1 MNTIKA
7 DSVIFL
13 LGAGCSRDADIK
25 TSNEM
30 ILEIESLI
38 NSDTTEWS
46 AYRELYYY
54 VKSAILYADG
64 IQGIFENNVNIE
76 RLVGVLRDIKKKERN
91 PIYPF
96 IGNWNEKL
104 LELAGEKFKNID
116 TFERKLSKRI
126 VDFVTLDKETEKR
139 VSYYKR
145 FFDFQKEIE
154 SPIRIF
160 SLNYD
165 QCLEKA
171 KPPEC
176 VLECGF
182 GEDNIWSADRFIT
195 KSVSAGI
202 YLYKLHGSIDWKRD
216 KLKGNVLV
224 KYDVP
229 QPDAD
234 LIFGTDAKLQS
245 VDPFLFNVYEFRYYS
260 LLSKLIIIIGYSFN
274 DLYINDLLE
283 QALNNL
289 SSRNLLIVDP
299 YSHFTEETKIK
310 EYILNKLSLDKQHSN
325 QIVLERLGA
334 KSFLETRLTREI
346 ISSYIKDEDDIF

>member
-13 LGAGCSRDADIK
+13 LGAGCSRNADIK

-30 ILEIESLI
+30 ILEIENLI
-38 NSDTTEWS
+38 NSQNTEWNIH
-46 AYRELYYY
+46 RELYYY

-64 IQGIFENNVNIE
+64 VQGIFDNNVNIE
-76 RLVGVLRDIKKKERN
+76 RLVGVLRDLKKKERN

-104 LELAGEKFKNID
+104 IELAGERFRNIE
-116 TFERKLSKRI
+116 TFDRKLSEKI
-126 VDFVTLDKETEKR
+126 VDFVTLNKETEKR
-139 VSYYKR
+139 VSYYIK
-145 FFDFQKEIE
+145 FYEFQREIE
-154 SPIRIF
+154 ASIRIF

-165 QCLEKA
+165 QCVEKA
-171 KPPEC
+171 KLSEYD
-176 VLECGF
+176 LECGF
-182 GEDNIWSADRFIT
+182 GEDDIWSADRFNAKSIT
-195 KSVSAGI
+195 AGI

-216 KLKGNVLV
+216 KFKGNVLV

-229 QPDAD
+229 QSDAE

-245 VDPFLFNVYEFRYYS
+245 VDPFLFNVYELRNYS
-260 LLSKLIIIIGYSFN
+260 LLSKVIVIIGYSFN
-274 DLYINDLLE
+274 DPYVNDLLA

-299 YSHFTEETKIK
+299 YSSSVNELDRKK
-310 EYILNKLSLDKQHSN
+310 YILNRLGLDEQHKD
-325 QIVLERLGA
+325 QIFLERLTA
-334 KSFLETRLTREI
+334 KEYLETKLTREI
-346 ISSYIKDEDDIF
+346 IGNYIKDNDDIF